1 MLELSSGKP
10 PENAYNGF
18 MFTVRAGRETV
29 CLNALRI
36 ASKAAGA
43 GVEARV
49 WCCDRAWE
57 GVKDRPSSWTELT
70 GSTGVLRG
78 NGGVDDARFS
88 RLELRPALTIKP
100 GGCKALYIHT
110 ADIGGISF
118 NSNSDVVTAENG
130 HLQLLPGTYTGNDK
144 PFANVSKTKWSFA
157 GCVEYALPDAVPPP
171 TSGAAAAGGGG
182 TAAVPAPSSSVVA
195 VSAPSDALSEMD
207 VRVLR
212 YVQSCLRHLPALR
225 QDALDAKVAAAEA
238 ASLRSKAETELQ
250 IAQDQLAA
258 GDKRLELAAFKYAQL
273 EGSLKAL
280 EAEAMLL
287 RQGGSASSQRLGSL
301 DAEMADL
308 RAKLAASDAAATRDK
323 ARANQA
329 EAEAQTAIVAAAK
342 VQAQLNICMEQMI
355 DLQASAATSAAAA
368 EQWES
373 EARNLGRDK
382 AAEAARCDAAVRAAA
397 TAEARAASLEQR
409 LKALMDRHEAMAQG
423 AVASAAASEMEASAT
438 RQAQIER
445 VATEAREAVAREES
459 VRQTAAAQAQLK
471 AEADVAV
478 AVAKAKEDAAA
489 AAAGRLANAKEQV
502 AAEDAVEAAEAEAA
516 AAAEEA
522 ATAAKAAETAS
533 AAMAAAEAE
542 EAAAAPAAAEAAVPD
557 DAGGGM
563 DAETAAAA
571 AAIAPKTD
579 AVVAALRR
587 VAAASR
593 PAEEMD
599 DRQPSAEEKAAARA
613 AAKLALEEKIEEEA
627 EARALAARLEAAA
640 TKVAEEEAAAV
651 AAGEAEAEAARAA
664 AAEAA
669 AVADRE
675 AADAAAAA
683 KLEEARRASEL
694 DEARQR
700 QADAAAAEEKAAAD
714 ARAAEAAAASA
725 AVAEETGNEDGA
737 LAEEGVVAAEAGA
750 DEVQA
755 VSSPADEPVDAPADT
770 EPPQA
775 PPPFK
780 PPPGAVGLPLPTS
793 AAKEAAVAAAAP
805 ASGVAE
811 LQAKLF
817 ASGGVPLPQVGGSP
831 SPKAAPK
838 KWAVV
843 DTSDTNV
850 QQAPSPPEAA
860 DTEHAEAEALSHMTM
875 GRPMLKKGSGRKPP
889 SRRGRGS
896 LTKGAPLVAPVATP
910 DSAPVT
916 TAAPPAEP
924 AAAPSVAAEPPV
936 GAVKLPFKP
945 PTGAVA
951 LPFRLPTP
959 TRAPVDTSAEEPV
972 ASASDPAAA
981 KAMHSWGAKAA
992 TTDSD
997 APTEPVAAS
1006 VPFKP
1011 PAGAFR
1017 LPAPNVASPPPPAP
1031 LADDEVHT
1039 FHEAVHFKH
1048 ERGFMGAGNDLH
1060 SGNMTV
1066 TEAKAWCEANPGCA
1080 GFTFAAAEA
1089 DPAGPVDIFFKS
1101 TDAWAPV
1108 DAGWQ
1113 TYITSAVQ
1121 DGGAGETHL

>member
-29 CLNALRI
+29 RLNALRV

-130 HLQLLPGTYTGNDK
+130 HIQLLPGTYTGNDK

-171 TSGAAAAGGGG
+171 TSGTAAPAAAA
-182 TAAVPAPSSSVVA
+182 AASSAVA

-250 IAQDQLAA
+250 ISQDQLAA

-373 EARNLGRDK
+373 EARSLGRDK

-423 AVASAAASEMEASAT
+423 AVASAVASEMEASAA
-438 RQAQIER
+438 RQSEIER

-471 AEADVAV
+471 AEADVAA

-533 AAMAAAEAE
+533 AAVAAAEAE

-557 DAGGGM
+557 EDGGGM

-587 VAAASR
+587 VAA
-593 PAEEMD
+593 EEVD
-599 DRQPSAEEKAAARA
+599 DLQPSAEEKAAARA

-640 TKVAEEEAAAV
+640 NKVAEEEAAAA

-700 QADAAAAEEKAAAD
+700 QADAAAAEEKAAVD

-725 AVAEETGNEDGA
+725 AVVEETGNEDGA

-750 DEVQA
+750 DAVQA
-755 VSSPADEPVDAPADT
+755 VSSPAGEPVDAPADT
-770 EPPQA
+770 EPLQA

-780 PPPGAVGLPLPTS
+780 PPPGAVGLPLPTP
-793 AAKEAAVAAAAP
+793 AAKEAVAVAAP

-843 DTSDTNV
+843 DTSDTNM
-850 QQAPSPPEAA
+850 QQAPSPPKAA

-896 LTKGAPLVAPVATP
+896 LTKGAPLVAPVAAP

-916 TAAPPAEP
+916 TAPPAEP
-924 AAAPSVAAEPPV
+924 AAAPSVPAEPPV

-981 KAMHSWGAKAA
+981 KAMHSWGVKAA
-992 TTDSD
+992 ATDSD

-1006 VPFKP
+1006 IPFKP

-1060 SGNMTV
+1060 SGNITV
-1066 TEAKAWCEANPGCA
+1066 TEAKTWCEANPGCA

-1121 DGGAGETHL
+1121 DGGTGETHL